1 MLGNLVLTF
10 LDSQNKKRNLT
21 IREIPET
28 VDPEAVKALVE
39 LITVQNFFGND
50 DISWYQS
57 AYSAKLVLTTENVYF
72 SI

>member
-39 LITVQNFFGND
+39 LITVQNFSGND

-57 AYSAKLVLTTENVYF
+57 SYSAKLVLTTEKIYF
-72 SI
+72 SV